1 MAFRCSPAAAST
13 PSAVSTPG
21 ADTALMRPFVVVW
34 VEKGAHVY
42 VSRNSRQFLKGW
54 GANLGKEKRDFRTN
68 LLRQVEDLDRV
79 ADANGLDEEGWGLR
93 YFLEDQLVALD
104 RVDEEYWR
112 QWSRTQWTLKGDSCT
127 AFFHAIANG
136 RKRKC
141 SIPRLI
147 TDVGEV
153 EEPRALM
160 KHIYQFYQGLMG
172 AKGEE
177 RVFALGSDLWGEDQ
191 KISEEENWGVE
202 VAFTAEELDEV
213 LASMKPDSAPGPDGL
228 PVLFFKRFWGILRE
242 PILQMLNDFALGRVD
257 IARLNFGIISLIP
270 KVKGAERITQFR
282 PIALINVI
290 FKFVAKAYAIRLAPL
305 AHRTVDRSQSAFIKG
320 RCLHEGALA
329 LHEIAH
335 ELRVGKQEGLLL
347 KLDFEKAYDRVSW
360 DFLQEILLR
369 LKINFDKS
377 EVVVT
382 GVPLELQHQVAHMLN
397 CKRGEFP
404 IKYLGL
410 PISDKALRV
419 ADWNFLPEKIG
430 HRVDPW
436 QGLFLASAGRL
447 ELTNS
452 CLSSLPQFAMSL
464 YMLFDSTHKAM
475 DKPRS
480 RFFWE
485 GVGNKRKYH
494 MSWRVLVRQKD
505 RAMLDA
511 AVDDVRRLYA
521 RLRAE

>member
-1 MAFRCSPAAAST
+1 
-13 PSAVSTPG
+13 
-21 ADTALMRPFVVVW
+21 
-34 VEKGAHVY
+34 
-42 VSRNSRQFLKGW
+42 
-54 GANLGKEKRDFRTN
+54 LGKEKRDFRTN

-79 ADANGLDEEGWGLR
+79 ADTNGLDEEGWGLR

-112 QWSRTQWTLKGDSCT
+112 QRSRTQWTLKGDSCT

-160 KHIYQFYQGLMG
+160 EHIYQFYQGLMG

-347 KLDFEKAYDRVSW
+347 KLDFEKAYDRVNW

-369 LKINFDKS
+369 KGFSARVVHRLMQLVKGGQTAINVNG
-377 EVVVT
+377 EVGPYFRNAR
-382 GVPLELQHQVAHMLN
+382 GVRQGDPLS
-397 CKRGEFP
+397 P
-404 IKYLGL
+404 I
-410 PISDKALRV
+410 
-419 ADWNFLPEKIG
+419 
-430 HRVDPW
+430 
-436 QGLFLASAGRL
+436 
-447 ELTNS
+447 
-452 CLSSLPQFAMSL
+452 
-464 YMLFDSTHKAM
+464 LFDFIVDGLAAILAKAN
-475 DKPRS
+475 RAGHI
-480 RFFWE
+480 E
-485 GVGNKRKYH
+485 GVVPHLIPGG
-494 MSWRVLVRQKD
+494 
-505 RAMLDA
+505 
-511 AVDDVRRLYA
+511 
-521 RLRAE
+521 